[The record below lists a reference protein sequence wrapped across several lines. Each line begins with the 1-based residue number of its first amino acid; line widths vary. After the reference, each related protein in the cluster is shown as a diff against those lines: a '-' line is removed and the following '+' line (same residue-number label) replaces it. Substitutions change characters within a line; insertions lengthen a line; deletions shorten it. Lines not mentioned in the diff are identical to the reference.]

1 MRDVGAGLRRAIAG
15 GTQFVGGLW
24 RWHRVAVAV
33 AAAALFACANGP
45 PPRASGSALR
55 LEQAVTAGLDLYEAR
70 EFAVAAERFHDAAR
84 EAYALRDERAE
95 KTALSAECTSW
106 LRARRMLEFSAC
118 TERLTKRHRRSRE
131 PDPGVGTLLA
141 LGAIAGDRPEPPYRV
156 PSEVASLIR
165 AARRE
170 GGQ

>member
-1 MRDVGAGLRRAIAG
+1 MRDARAGFRRAITG
-15 GTQFVGGLW
+15 GTQLVGALR
-24 RWHRVAVAV
+24 RWHGVAVAG
-33 AAAALFACANGP
+33 AAATLLACAGP
-45 PPRASGSALR
+45 PAPGAADARAR
-55 LEQAVTAGLDLYEAR
+55 LERSVAAGLDLYDAR

-84 EAYALRDERAE
+84 EAYGLGDHALE

-106 LRARRMLEFSAC
+106 LRAGRMADFGAC
-118 TERLTKRHRRSRE
+118 TERLADRHRRSHQ

-156 PSEVASLIR
+156 PSQVAPLVR

-170 GGQ
+170 GGL